1 MMRPLRIL
9 ATLMILAG
17 AALLVYTI
25 AVGDMQVA
33 LLLIVPVI
41 YGSSSL
47 GILAIGLVIGGILLA
62 MADSFIGAGKGGP
75 EDVLSNKEGRPKTDE
90 RTEFGGV
97 VFVGPIPILFGSS
110 RRMTVFVAV
119 LAAIVLAIMLLSL
132 FYIRG

>member
-9 ATLMILAG
+9 AAVMILAG
-17 AALLVYTI
+17 AILLVYGI

-33 LLLIVPVI
+33 LLVIVPVI

-47 GILAIGLVIGGILLA
+47 GILAIGLVIGGIVVA
-62 MADSFIGAGKGGP
+62 MADPFLGVGK
-75 EDVLSNKEGRPKTDE
+75 EESRDVLSNEEGRSKNE
-90 RTEFGGV
+90 RRIEFGGV
-97 VFVGPIPILFGSS
+97 VFIGPIPILFGSN
-110 RRMTVFVAV
+110 RRMTIFVAV

>member
-9 ATLMILAG
+9 AALMILAG
-17 AALLVYTI
+17 AALLVYAI
-25 AVGDMQVA
+25 AVGEMQVA

-47 GILAIGLVIGGILLA
+47 GILAISLVIVGIFVA
-62 MADSFIGAGKGGP
+62 MADSYLGAGKEESQEGLP
-75 EDVLSNKEGRPKTDE
+75 NEEGRPKTDR

-97 VFVGPIPILFGSS
+97 VFIGPIPILFGSN
-110 RRMTVFVAV
+110 RRMTIFVAV
-119 LAAIVLAIMLLSL
+119 LAAIVLAVMLLSL